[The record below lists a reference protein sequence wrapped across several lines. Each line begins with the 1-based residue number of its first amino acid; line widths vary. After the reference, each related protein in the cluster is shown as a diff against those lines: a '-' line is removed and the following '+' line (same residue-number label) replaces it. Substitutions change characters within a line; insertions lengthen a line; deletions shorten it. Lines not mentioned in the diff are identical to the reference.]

1 MLLFKD
7 ICVFILFLLDLGTIL
22 TIKFGTMMFADGMPF
37 NYYASV
43 ISAGAVLNIALS
55 NLCLNLALNN

>member
-7 ICVFILFLLDLGTIL
+7 ICVFVLFLLDLGTIL
-22 TIKFGTMMFADGMPF
+22 TIKLGTMMFAEGLPF

-43 ISAGAVLNIALS
+43 ISAGAVLNIVFSDLCLKLALS
-55 NLCLNLALNN
+55 N

>member
-7 ICVFILFLLDLGTIL
+7 ICVFVLFLLDLGTIL
-22 TIKFGTMMFADGMPF
+22 TIKLGTIMFDDGMPF

-43 ISAGAVLNIALS
+43 ISAGAVLNIVLS
-55 NLCLNLALNN
+55 DLCLNFALNN